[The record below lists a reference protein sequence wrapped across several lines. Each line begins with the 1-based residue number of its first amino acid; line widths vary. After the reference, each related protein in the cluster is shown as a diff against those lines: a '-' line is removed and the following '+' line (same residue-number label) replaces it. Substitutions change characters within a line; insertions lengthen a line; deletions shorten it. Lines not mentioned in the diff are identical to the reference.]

1 MVFTSPLQLFVLCAV
16 AAGGWLLGFLVHP
29 DSARR
34 AATITRLSRE
44 LAALRKDAQLRLRDA
59 ARAKA
64 RLELVKR
71 DLTGKLQAAETAIE
85 ALRPRGD
92 DEPVVTESPP
102 LPGFTPTP
110 APIGPAAPPE
120 PVGGWL
126 RGGARDNLTRIEG
139 IDTPTSIRLF
149 ALGITRYAD
158 LEHLSEQE
166 VAQLETRLMLASGFI
181 AEHGW
186 QRQATLLRTAA
197 QT

>member
-1 MVFTSPLQLFVLCAV
+1 MLFTSPLQLFVLCAV

-34 AATITRLSRE
+34 RVTIARLSRE
-44 LAALRKDAQLRLRDA
+44 LEHLRKDSQLRLRDA
-59 ARAKA
+59 SRAKA
-64 RLELVKR
+64 RLELTKR
-71 DLTGKLQAAETAIE
+71 DLSEKLLAAEAAIE

-92 DEPVVTESPP
+92 DDP
-102 LPGFTPTP
+102 LPSPAPIAPLTTPTP
-110 APIGPAAPPE
+110 APIGAATPPE

-126 RGGARDNLTRIEG
+126 RGGARDDLTRIDG

-158 LEHLSEQE
+158 LERLSEQE
-166 VAQLETRLMLASGFI
+166 VAQLETRLMLAEGFI

-186 QRQATLLRTAA
+186 QRQATLLRTASEA
-197 QT
+197 